1 MLLIL
6 SLIEDDLHR
15 DRLAEL
21 YRSYKQPM
29 MDIAAAILH
38 DRHDAEDAVHTVF
51 LNIATKR
58 ISILNRLS
66 DKQDL
71 KYYLLASARNT
82 AVNMLK
88 TNNRTISLDENTGA
102 VSSLET
108 ADFVGMLCDHL
119 EYEELVE
126 IIKSMPSPYREVLH
140 YRYNLEIRP
149 GMIARLLNRP
159 VSTVKKQLVRGK
171 QMLINEMILRGFLR

>member
-6 SLIEDDLHR
+6 SLIEDDQRR

-21 YRSYKQPM
+21 YKLYKQPM
-29 MDIAAAILH
+29 MDIAADILH
-38 DRHDAEDAVHTVF
+38 NGHDAEDAVHTVF

-58 ISILNRLS
+58 ISILDDLS
-66 DKQDL
+66 DIQDL
-71 KYYLLASARNT
+71 KYYLLASARNA

-88 TNNRTISLDENTGA
+88 ANNRTVSLDENTDTISA
-102 VSSLET
+102 LET
-108 ADFVGMLCDHL
+108 ADFIGMLCDHL

-126 IIKSMPSPYREVLH
+126 IIKSIPSPYREALH
-140 YRYNLEIRP
+140 YRYNLEMRP
-149 GMIARLLNRP
+149 ARIARLLNRS

-171 QMLINEMILRGFLR
+171 KMLINEMTKRGIQR